1 MKNSN
6 FHFLCC
12 VFVMMLNVTVM
23 FGFGRN
29 TMVTMWPEVLER
41 FSISYDDIGMLTAVH
56 QGAYFLAS
64 LVAGRLATT
73 MAPELIISLSTIFGG
88 VIIVSIGFID
98 QSAFL
103 FASYGT
109 LGALIA
115 LSWVPMVR
123 YAATRFDK
131 RQRVTAL
138 STAACGTA
146 IGFLVNGFL
155 VPVALESFGIFF
167 LWVLVG
173 SLTVLVGSV
182 SLIILVSFR
191 AESVLNER
199 RITITRLPENA
210 DLPDFPTNLFCA
222 LMFFCGVGLV
232 SFQTYF
238 AAYLSKD
245 LLFTDASAARAWILP
260 GALGSASGLMLA
272 FVANRYSIKTTVQLC
287 LFVLGNAM
295 LALGLGWGSGFAAI
309 AGIAYGVFYFGL
321 FGLLPAYLTVV
332 VSDQAASRI
341 FGRSNLFLGIG
352 SVCGGVLG
360 GKIAHIFDSFEPFW
374 FITAGSVAVAFC
386 IFAQLPSDKVHS
398 GT

>member
-1 MKNSN
+1 
-6 FHFLCC
+6 
-12 VFVMMLNVTVM
+12 M

-41 FSISYDDIGMLTAVH
+41 FSISYDVIGMLNAVH

-64 LVAGRLATT
+64 LVAGRLAIK

-88 VIIVSIGFID
+88 VIIVLIGFIN
-98 QSAFL
+98 QSVFL
-103 FASYGT
+103 FAAYGT

-146 IGFLVNGFL
+146 IGFIVNGFL
-155 VPVALESFGIFF
+155 VPAALESFGVLF

-173 SLTVLVGSV
+173 SATVLVGCMSFT
-182 SLIILVSFR
+182 ILVLFR
-191 AESVLNER
+191 PGIALNER
-199 RITITRLPENA
+199 ETATTRVSKIA
-210 DLPDFPTNLFCA
+210 DLPDFPNNRFCA

-238 AAYLSKD
+238 AAYLSED
-245 LLFTDASAARAWILP
+245 LLFSAASAARAWILP
-260 GALGSASGLMLA
+260 GALGSASGLLLA
-272 FVANRYSIKTTVQLC
+272 FLANRYSIKTTVQFC
-287 LFVLGNAM
+287 LFALGNVM
-295 LALGLGWGSGFAAI
+295 LALGLGGGSSFALV
-309 AGIAYGVFYFGL
+309 AGIAYGTLYFGL

-332 VSDQAASRI
+332 ISDQDASRI

-352 SVCGGVLG
+352 SVFGGTLG
-360 GKIAHIFDSFEPFW
+360 GKIAHAFGSFEPFW
-374 FITAGSVAVAFC
+374 IITAGCVAVAFL
-386 IFAQLPSDKVHS
+386 IFAQLPSDKAPF